1 MRYAKIT
8 NNQIEYIISENI
20 GENLIEI
27 NDEIIYP
34 VFFEGKIIEGYDE
47 NRANYM
53 TGKISFEEWKN
64 VEKEKLKQNYINIFS
79 KTDDIII
86 MYEKRKALNILT
98 ERDIKKYKE
107 ALEEYYN
114 ALKEYREK
122 KREIEKMK
130 ENKLKEE

>member
-1 MRYAKIT
+1 
-8 NNQIEYIISENI
+8 
-20 GENLIEI
+20 
-27 NDEIIYP
+27 
-34 VFFEGKIIEGYDE
+34 
-47 NRANYM
+47 M